1 MDKVNLLNYMRCT
14 VCNSDE
20 VKFLVKPNRGGSVF
34 KCNKCFNAFTYPP
47 PKINYERKQFILKSE
62 DEKFEYI
69 LYAQSLINFFT
80 ESIRKGK
87 LLDIGCGSGYLIEEA
102 KKRGF
107 QGEGLDPSYKAV
119 KFCQRRNLKVWYG
132 LLEEKYYPSE
142 SFDIVIASHVLEHVS
157 DPIKFLNICRKIL
170 KKNGY
175 LCLAQTNYT
184 GMIPFVY
191 GRYWEGWVPNE
202 HFVHFC
208 PFGIQFLLNKSGFE
222 VKKIKTLPLGYH
234 LCFKLGDFST
244 LANNLYY
251 SISYILSHFTLIP
264 FIHGDQMYIL
274 AGKVE

>member
-1 MDKVNLLNYMRCT
+1 M
-14 VCNSDE
+14 
-20 VKFLVKPNRGGSVF
+20 
-34 KCNKCFNAFTYPP
+34 KCFICKSNNINFLLKPHRRGSIFRCNNCCNAFTYPSP
-47 PKINYERKQFILKSE
+47 QIDYERKQFNLKSE
-62 DEKFEYI
+62 EEKREYI
-69 LYAQSLINFFT
+69 SYAQQLINFLM
-80 ESIRKGK
+80 ERIKKGS

-102 KKRGF
+102 NKLGF
-107 QGEGLDPSYKAV
+107 QGEGLDPSYEAV
-119 KFCQRRNLKVWYG
+119 KFCQRRNLEVRYG

-142 SFDIVIASHVLEHVS
+142 TYDIVVASHVLEHVS

-202 HFVHFC
+202 HLAHFS
-208 PFGIQFLLNKSGFE
+208 PFGIQFLLKKSGFK
-222 VKKIKTLPLGYH
+222 VKKIKILPLGFH
-234 LCFKLGDFST
+234 LRFKLGDFST
-244 LANNLYY
+244 LANDLYY

-274 AGKVE
+274 ARKVEKHS